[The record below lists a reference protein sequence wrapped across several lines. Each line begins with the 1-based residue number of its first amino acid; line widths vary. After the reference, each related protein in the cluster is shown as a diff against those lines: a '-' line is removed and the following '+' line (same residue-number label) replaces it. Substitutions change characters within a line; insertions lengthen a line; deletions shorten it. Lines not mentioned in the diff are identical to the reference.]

1 MSNTVTQRKVTRN
14 QSTADYE
21 IKRIFVFDNRFENG
35 IYKNNAETDADLVAG
50 MLVARDLTV
59 DGGLI
64 PVTASNLADVVGISA
79 YEGTVTLAENETAV
93 TAYATKG
100 TIDGNK
106 LVLPATV
113 TLNTD
118 VGNKSL
124 KDVLE
129 AIGFHIDTS
138 SVEHTK
144 FDN

>member
-1 MSNTVTQRKVTRN
+1 MSNNVTQRNVTRN

-21 IKRIFVFDNRFENG
+21 IKKIFIFDNRFESG
-35 IYKNNAETDADLVAG
+35 IYVNPEVASSDLEAG

-64 PVTASNLADVVGISA
+64 PVTASNLADVVGIAA
-79 YEGTVTLAENETAV
+79 YEGVITLATDETVV
-93 TAYATKG
+93 TSYATKG

-106 LVLPATV
+106 LVLPDTV

-118 VGNKSL
+118 VGTKSL
-124 KDVLE
+124 RDVLE